1 MKQRLVPFKGL
12 VLDLRNDPGG
22 LLEQAV
28 RVSDEFLKSGLI
40 VYTEGR
46 NRNQNMRF
54 YARADQEGKVASR
67 SHGGSHQ

>member
-28 RVSDEFLKSGLI
+28 RVSDEFLK
-40 VYTEGR
+40 
-46 NRNQNMRF
+46 
-54 YARADQEGKVASR
+54 
-67 SHGGSHQ
+67 GGPHRLYRGAQPQPEHAVFRPAH